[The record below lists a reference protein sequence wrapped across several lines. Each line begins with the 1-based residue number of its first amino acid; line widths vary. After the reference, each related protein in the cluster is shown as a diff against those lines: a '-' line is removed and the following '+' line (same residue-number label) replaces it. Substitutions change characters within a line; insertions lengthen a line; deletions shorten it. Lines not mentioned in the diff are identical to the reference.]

1 MTFCDS
7 FRVQGERTRTRGCFR
22 GVSPERLGP
31 VEVGMRRRPMRL
43 QRSGEF
49 SGAQADCRL
58 DPQSRDFRSA
68 GIDRPWGCSGSAL
81 GLYPATYDRW
91 ILLLTTM

>member
-7 FRVQGERTRTRGCFR
+7 FRVQRERTYEYIAPRERMLSGGCP
-22 GVSPERLGP
+22 GAIGP
-31 VEVGMRRRPMRL
+31 VEVGMRL
-43 QRSGEF
+43 G
-49 SGAQADCRL
+49 QADCRL

-68 GIDRPWGCSGSAL
+68 GIDRPWGYSGSAL

-91 ILLLTTM
+91 ALL